1 MSRQSWN
8 RIKQSKSFY
17 VVTYRRALKFL
28 LLSMATNV
36 LLCIAIG
43 YIYLNE
49 PARTFYATSGIT
61 PPIELTPLATPNY
74 TSQFILPPDPVDD
87 NEEKAI
93 PQ

>member
-28 LLSMATNV
+28 LMSMAINV
-36 LLCIAIG
+36 FFCLVISYL
-43 YIYLNE
+43 YLNKPE
-49 PARTFYATSGIT
+49 RAFYATNGIT

-74 TSQFILPPDPVDD
+74 SSKPLLPPDPVDE